1 MNRPL
6 VSVVI
11 PVYNVSGYIAACVRS
26 VIEQSYDPV
35 EILLVDDGSKDDSIA
50 IAESVL
56 KDTMMS
62 YRVIRQKNSG
72 VSAARNNG
80 ISQAAGE
87 LVIALDADD
96 RLCKDALEKMVTAY
110 NENDVQCVVCNYAL
124 IRNGQEKVCES
135 YESAGVCIRTGEQA
149 CQKYFYREEI
159 YVSPAML
166 LSKKFLEAKKIAY
179 DEACRFAE
187 DDLYV
192 WEVLSK
198 ADRIAYC
205 QEKLYQYI
213 FHSNS
218 TMTAATYE
226 RFYSSYHAAMR
237 LEETV
242 IRHSDNTKA
251 IAEAFVMR
259 HMLGVIHAAA
269 KVLSFQQF
277 DKLITEVDFAALCK
291 GKTKGVGL
299 KTKMLLVCFKLSRKL
314 FYKLC
319 RRF

>member
-1 MNRPL
+1 MSRSL

-11 PVYNVSGYIAACVRS
+11 PVYNVSRYIVACVKS
-26 VIEQSYDPV
+26 VIEQSYRPI

-56 KDTMMS
+56 KNTEIS
-62 YRVIRQKNSG
+62 YRIIRQKNSG

-80 ISQAAGE
+80 IAQAMGE

-96 RLCKDALEKMVTAY
+96 RLQKNALEIMVTTY
-110 NENDVQCVVCNYAL
+110 EKNHVQCVVCNYVL
-124 IRNGQEKVCES
+124 IREGQKKGGETAKDTGT
-135 YESAGVCIRTGEQA
+135 YIRTGEQA
-149 CQKYFYREEI
+149 CKKYFHREEI

-166 LSKKFLEAKKIAY
+166 LSKAFLEEHKIIY

-192 WEVLSK
+192 WEVLAK
-198 ADRIAYC
+198 ADQIAYC
-205 QEKLYQYI
+205 KEQLYQYI

-226 RFYSSYHAAMR
+226 RFYSSYHAAVR
-237 LEETV
+237 LKETV
-242 IRHSDNTKA
+242 IQHASNAKSLVDT
-251 IAEAFVMR
+251 FVMR

-277 DKLITEVDFAALCK
+277 NKLISEVDFAGLCR
-291 GKTKGVGL
+291 GEVKGVDL
-299 KTKMLLVCFKLSRKL
+299 KTRALLFCFKIGQKP
-314 FYKLC
+314 FYMLC